1 MSDWVNLNIDTESL
15 KEERE
20 LEDGVKVIVSP
31 SPYDVPGAL
40 KAEFDRSKS
49 QLRILFRYIST
60 EPVRRQTA
68 SQGLSFGVGKN
79 SGRLYEIG
87 ITLDEADLNDS
98 DIPSLV
104 TRISGEIDRLPKASG
119 SEQRKENYRL
129 AKHALS
135 LGQVPLF
142 LALNPNAVKEAI

>member
-15 KEERE
+15 HEEKE

-49 QLRILFRYIST
+49 QLKIMFRYIGT

-68 SQGLSFGVGKN
+68 SHGLSFGVGKN
-79 SGRLYEIG
+79 SGRIYEIG
-87 ITLDEADLNDS
+87 MRLDKSDLDS

-104 TRISGEIDRLPKASG
+104 NRISGEIDRLPQVSG

-129 AKHALS
+129 AKRALS

-142 LALNPNAVKEAI
+142 LALNPNAVKETV